1 MKYWC
6 FFENL
11 ESLFKLDGESFKS
24 VIKAICDYS
33 FRDIEPSDDD
43 IQTWLTFQMYKPS
56 IDATRER
63 YERRMQASKK
73 ANEAK
78 KKKYEIDTE
87 RSRTEPNGTERNRTV
102 PNTNTNTSTN
112 TNTNTNTNINNITF
126 KKSNTKRELVNC
138 IQEYTSNVELLDALD
153 GFIALR
159 EKLKKPLTEKAL
171 QLSLKKLDGLAVD
184 DESKIDIVNQTIE
197 HGWLTFYALKKE
209 QQNSKRAIDE
219 FMEKID
225 GVDDLFGFNTNN
237 SESIDADFKVK

>member
-102 PNTNTNTSTN
+102 PNTNTNT
-112 TNTNTNTNINNITF
+112 NINNITF

-197 HGWLTFYALKKE
+197 HGWLTFYELKKE